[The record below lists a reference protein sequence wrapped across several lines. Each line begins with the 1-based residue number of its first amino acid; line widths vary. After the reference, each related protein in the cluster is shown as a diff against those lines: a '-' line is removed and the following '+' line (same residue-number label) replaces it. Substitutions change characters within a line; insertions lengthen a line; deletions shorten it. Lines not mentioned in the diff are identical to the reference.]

1 MSIEIPSGAAAYSD
15 NNPPPKNRQLL
26 MLVGLFL
33 GTIVLIVWVVGWIAS
48 GLVWLIPPS
57 VEQQLGRVIVPTYE
71 AQAQPSATQ
80 ERLNDLLDRLETN
93 LKGDLHDGR
102 DYQVFYVPEDV
113 VNAIAIPGDRIII
126 YEGLLQEMDSEN
138 ELAMVLGHELG
149 HFANRDHLRGLGR
162 QLAIRLTLAAVLGD
176 AGTIGA
182 IATSSTNMIASAQFS
197 QQQEYQADEVG
208 LTLLNQV
215 YGHAAGATDFFQDLV
230 EKEEQNLNVEMLA
243 SHPASENRVK
253 RLEDLVKDRGY
264 KVGER
269 SPLAL
274 E

>member
-15 NNPPPKNRQLL
+15 SNPPPQNRQLL
-26 MLVGLFL
+26 VLLGLFFS
-33 GTIVLIVWVVGWIAS
+33 TIVLIVWVVGWIAS

-57 VEQQLGRVIVPTYE
+57 VEQQLGQVIVPVYE
-71 AQAQPSATQ
+71 AQAQPSSTQ
-80 ERLNDLLDRLETN
+80 NQLNDLLDRLETH
-93 LKGDLHDGR
+93 LTADLHAGR

-126 YEGLLQEMDSEN
+126 YDGLLKEMDSEN

-162 QLAIRLTLAAVLGD
+162 QIAVRLALAYFLGD

-182 IATSSTNMIASAQFS
+182 IASSSTTMITNAQFS

-208 LTLLNQV
+208 VTLLNQL
-215 YGHAAGATDFFQDLV
+215 YGHAAGATDFFQNLV
-230 EKEEQNLNVEMLA
+230 EKEQLNLNVDMLA
-243 SHPASENRVK
+243 SHPASEKRVK
-253 RLEDLVKDRGY
+253 RLEELIQDRGY
-264 KVGER
+264 TVGER
-269 SPLAL
+269 SPKTWP
-274 E
+274 